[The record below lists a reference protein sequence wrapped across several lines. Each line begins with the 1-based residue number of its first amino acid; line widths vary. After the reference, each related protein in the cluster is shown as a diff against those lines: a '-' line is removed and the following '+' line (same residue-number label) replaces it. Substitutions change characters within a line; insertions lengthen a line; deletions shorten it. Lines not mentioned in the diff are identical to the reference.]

1 MAYYYQAF
9 GLVLKSEIVLSEL
22 LSTTPKEADIEI
34 VWGNV
39 PQKLENPGAR
49 GVVFEGN
56 ESQFLFRV
64 KDIAAYLVED
74 GSRITVERFERDDE
88 ELLKAY
94 LLGAVLGS
102 VLCQRGYFLLHASVM
117 DTEKGAVAFCGRSGA
132 GKSTLAALFERKG
145 YRLLGDDICAIRYDE
160 ENKLLVYPAYP
171 QMKLWY
177 DTLRKLE
184 RSVEDNMQQIGRERM
199 KYGIVDPEKFQPE
212 PRPLSKIFVV
222 SGHNKTEFI
231 RTEVKGMEKIRVL
244 RNQFY
249 GQRFLKAGFDVN
261 PHFNILSRIAS
272 EVSVVQVIRPLGN
285 HNLDEWYSFVKE
297 ELDA

>member
-1 MAYYYQAF
+1 MVNYYRAF
-9 GLVLKSEIVLSEL
+9 GLILKSEIALGEL
-22 LSTTPKEADIEI
+22 LSTDPQEADIEI
-34 VWGNV
+34 VWGSV

-49 GVVFEGN
+49 GVVFEGD
-56 ESQFLFRV
+56 ERQFLFRV
-64 KDIAAYLVED
+64 KDIAGYLVED
-74 GSRITVERFERDDE
+74 GSKITIERFERDDE

-102 VLCQRGYFLLHASVM
+102 VLCQRGYFLLHASVIDM
-117 DTEKGAVAFCGRSGA
+117 GKGAVAFCGRSGS

-145 YRLLGDDICAIRYDE
+145 FRLLGDDICAIKVDE
-160 ENKLLVYPAYP
+160 KNKLLVYPAYP

-184 RSVEDNMQQIGRERM
+184 RSVEDNMQQIGKERM
-199 KYGIVDPEKFQPE
+199 KYGIVDHEKFQSE
-212 PRPLSKIFVV
+212 PRPLSKIFVI

-231 RTEVKGMEKIRVL
+231 KNEIKGMDKIRVL

-261 PHFNILSRIAS
+261 PHFNILSKIAG
-272 EVSVVQVIRPLGN
+272 EVSVVQVVRPLEN
-285 HNLDEWYSFVKE
+285 HNLDEWYLFVKKE
-297 ELDA
+297 IES